1 MIQSRDRRYEIPVGQ
16 HDSFNIPGGAGGV
29 KDRRGVR
36 LVYHDVVCGT
46 GDLRLKHG
54 EKMGRIEEDNG
65 DTRREFLGSLR
76 GGEGDG
82 GFTESDLVS
91 QLGGRGERVG
101 RRDDDAEREEGEVE
115 DGYVE
120 RGRGEDEC
128 DVVLGEGGAEGFE
141 GG

>member
-1 MIQSRDRRYEIPVGQ
+1 
-16 HDSFNIPGGAGGV
+16 
-29 KDRRGVR
+29 
-36 LVYHDVVCGT
+36 
-46 GDLRLKHG
+46 
-54 EKMGRIEEDNG
+54 MGRIEEDNG

-91 QLGGRGERVG
+91 QLGCRGEWVG

-115 DGYVE
+115 DGDVE